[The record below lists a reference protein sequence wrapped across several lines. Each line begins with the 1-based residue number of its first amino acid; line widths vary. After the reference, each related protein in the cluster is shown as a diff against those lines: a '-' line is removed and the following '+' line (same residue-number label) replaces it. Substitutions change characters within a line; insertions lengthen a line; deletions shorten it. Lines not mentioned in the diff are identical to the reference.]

1 MGDFDPLVVTPNVHL
16 RVRLLLLLSAH
27 CIYGMTAANHLLENV
42 SSVEK

>member
-16 RVRLLLLLSAH
+16 RVRLLLLLSA